1 MKVYFATDHR
11 GFELKEF
18 LIPFVQNLGYDIED
32 LGAYEHNEVDD
43 YPDYIKKIEKM
54 GEDDKAI
61 ILGGS
66 GQGEAM
72 VANRIK
78 GIRAAV
84 VYSQHED
91 IIRLSREHNDANVL
105 SLGANFI
112 STDEAKNIVEMWLK
126 TEFSGDERHIRRINK
141 IDNG

>member
-1 MKVYFATDHR
+1 MKIYFATDHR

-18 LIPFVQNLGYDIED
+18 LIPLVQTLGYETED
-32 LGAYEHNEVDD
+32 LGAYEYDENDD
-43 YPDYIKKIEKM
+43 YPDYIKKIDKM
-54 GEDDKAI
+54 GETDKAVI
-61 ILGGS
+61 IGGT

-84 VYSQHED
+84 IYSQHED
-91 IIRLSREHNDANVL
+91 IIRLSREHNNANVL
-105 SLGANFI
+105 SIAASFV
-112 STDEAKNIVEMWLK
+112 SKEEAADIVEMWLG
-126 TEFSGDERHIRRINK
+126 TEFSGDKRHVRRINK